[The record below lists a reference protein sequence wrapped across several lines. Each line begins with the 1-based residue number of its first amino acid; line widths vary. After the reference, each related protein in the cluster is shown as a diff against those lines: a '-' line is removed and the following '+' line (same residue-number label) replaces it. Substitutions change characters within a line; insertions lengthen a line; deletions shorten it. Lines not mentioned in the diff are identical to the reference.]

1 MGEITFRKLHADE
14 IECRVAQVS
23 KTGSISLLLYKNARC
38 DMNLLDEVFGVTG
51 WQRSHEVID
60 GRLYCT
66 VSVYDSEKK
75 QWVSKQDVGT
85 ESKTE
90 AEKGQASDSFKRACF
105 NIGIGRELYTAPQI
119 WIAKGDYSE
128 ATTKDGKITTFDK
141 FVVKEIGYDNNG
153 NINKLEIV
161 NTKLNRS
168 VFKLSKNGKIES
180 KQATEDKENQKM
192 IDSVDKVLLPTAD
205 GKVTGEQI
213 DRLKAEIKRVGTT
226 EKDFCALFK
235 VANIFELTQAQIIAA
250 IGALAQKK
258 DGEGLKKK

>member
-1 MGEITFRKLHADE
+1 MEIKIRKLHADE
-14 IECRVAQVS
+14 IDCRVAQVS
-23 KTGSISLLLYKNARC
+23 KTGSIALLLFKDARV

-119 WIAKGDYSE
+119 WI
-128 ATTKDGKITTFDK
+128 TKDDYTGNDKGGTYDK

-161 NTKLNRS
+161 NTKLNRT

-192 IDSVDKVLLPTAD
+192 IESVDKVLLPTAD
-205 GKVTGEQI
+205 GKVTGAQI

-226 EKDFCALFK
+226 EKEFCTMFK

>member
-1 MGEITFRKLHADE
+1 MGEITCRKLNADE

-119 WIAKGDYSE
+119 WI
-128 ATTKDGKITTFDK
+128 TKDDYTDNGKGGTYDK

-161 NTKLNRS
+161 NTKLNRT

-192 IDSVDKVLLPTAD
+192 IESVDKVLLPTAD
-205 GKVTGEQI
+205 GKVTGAQI

-226 EKDFCALFK
+226 EKEFCEMFK

>member
-1 MGEITFRKLHADE
+1 MGDITFRKLNADE

-119 WIAKGDYSE
+119 WI
-128 ATTKDGKITTFDK
+128 TKDDYTANDKGSTFDK
-141 FVVKEIGYDNNG
+141 FVVKEIGYDAAG

-161 NTKLNRS
+161 NTKLNRT

-192 IDSVDKVLLPTAD
+192 IESVDKVLLPTAD
-205 GKVTGEQI
+205 GKVTGAQI

-226 EKDFCALFK
+226 EKEFCEMFK